1 MDFIEIFK
9 KLSKLDEDRLY
20 EMAIINPKLCK
31 QSKIQVEVE
40 QRNEG
45 YIPHVH
51 VFLDKTRNKKKCA
64 YIQLNDAKYLSNH
77 KSAYLGKHK
86 DEFINIMTS
95 IWDGYFYKNEI
106 TGEIRPANGY
116 EAAVKIWVDTF
127 EEGSIIDCG
136 KFAIDENGNL
146 IMPDYSLL

>member
-1 MDFIEIFK
+1 MYMF
-9 KLSKLDEDRLY
+9 
-20 EMAIINPKLCK
+20 
-31 QSKIQVEVE
+31 
-40 QRNEG
+40 
-45 YIPHVH
+45 
-51 VFLDKTRNKKKCA
+51 FLDKTRNKKKCA

-136 KFAIDENGNL
+136 KFTVDENGNL